1 MRSKTL
7 QVDVPQEP
15 QKWAQAQFAGAK
27 LRDVRRVA
35 RVQQIAEAMAV
46 HPGRS
51 IPKLCGSPYA
61 VKATY
66 NLFKH
71 EEATPENIQAGHR
84 AVVLREMQR
93 PGIYLCLED
102 TTELSWSGKQAIAG
116 LGPIGNSAA
125 GLQGFFLHT
134 VLGVRWQDAPQTSSQ
149 RQPVEVLGLG
159 DQQYY
164 VRTPCRKPRESSQ
177 ERLKRARESQVWPQ
191 ASERLGRAPEGV
203 RWIRVADREADIYE
217 YLVSCQELGHGFVI
231 RAAKDRALSHP
242 ETGKRTGR
250 LFTAARSAVPL
261 GEFTLEL
268 RQRPQHPA
276 RTAHLVVSATSVA
289 LRAPWRPGHGRDR
302 HHPIKCTAVRVW
314 EATAPD
320 AGERLEWILL
330 CDANVAHF
338 AQAHACALQYAT
350 RWMIEEYHKAIKTG
364 LGAERLQL
372 ESAERLF
379 AAIAIMSVVA
389 LRLLELRERLR
400 RHPDAAAEQA
410 GLHPLELEVLRVKS
424 GRQLYTVREVALAIG
439 RLGGH
444 LNRKSD
450 GLPGWQTLWHGM
462 NTLHALVEGVL
473 IAYRLKTFG

>member
-1 MRSKTL
+1 
-7 QVDVPQEP
+7 VHPEP
-15 QKWAQAQFAGAK
+15 QQWAEEQFAGAK
-27 LRDVRRVA
+27 LPDVRRVA
-35 RVQQIAEAMAV
+35 RVKKSAETMAV

-51 IPKLCGSPYA
+51 IPKLCDSPYA

-71 EEATPENIQAGHR
+71 EEATPDNLQAGHR
-84 AVVLREMQR
+84 AVVLQEMRQ
-93 PGIYLCLED
+93 PGVYLLLED

-116 LGPIGNSAA
+116 FGPIGNSAA

-134 VLGVRWQDAPQTSSQ
+134 VLGVRWQDAPPANST
-149 RQPVEVLGLG
+149 RRPVEVLGLG

-191 ASERLGRAPEGV
+191 ASGRLGHAPEGV
-203 RWIRVADREADIYE
+203 QWVRVADREADIYE

-250 LFTAARSAVPL
+250 LFAAARSAVPL

-268 RQRPQHPA
+268 RQRPKHPA

-289 LRAPWRPGHGRDR
+289 LSAPWRPGHGRAR
-302 HHPIKCTAVRVW
+302 QAPIQCTAVRVW

-320 AGERLEWILL
+320 TGERLEWILL
-330 CDANVAHF
+330 CDTKVEHF
-338 AQAHACALQYAT
+338 AQAHACALQYST
-350 RWMIEEYHKAIKTG
+350 RWLIEEYHKAIKTG

-379 AAIAIMSVVA
+379 AAIAIMSVMA
-389 LRLLELRERLR
+389 LRLIELRERLR
-400 RHPDAAAEQA
+400 RHPDAEAAQS
-410 GLHPLELEVLRVKS
+410 GLSPLELEVLRQKS
-424 GRQLYTVREVALAIG
+424 GRTLRTVCEVALAIG

-444 LNRKSD
+444 LNRTRD

-462 NTLHALVEGVL
+462 NTLHTLVEGVL
-473 IAYRLKTFG
+473 IAYRLKSFG